1 MHEAMYVIL
10 SEFAHPYCPAVY
22 FDVDQ
27 ARIDWPDVM
36 ELMDYHGLTSLMSV
50 RDSFSPDLVK
60 EFFAIVYFSQEGP
73 RTMH

>member
-1 MHEAMYVIL
+1 MYEFIL
-10 SEFAHPYCPAVY
+10 LEFAHPYCPAVY
-22 FDVDQ
+22 SDVEQ

-36 ELMDYHGLTSLMSV
+36 ELTPVVSV

-60 EFFAIVYFSQEGP
+60 ECFATVYFSQEGP